1 MIDQDVLPLIAIAG
15 GCAAVLVLACIG
27 LAMRR
32 RRKVRALP
40 RKTSFHMAVIDP
52 VIAEQGRAAW
62 EHAPAPMP
70 NVPMPNIEPP
80 RDVPRR
86 FARGSKPGLEAPA
99 GARLAARPQGWDVHV
114 PSVTA
119 RMRAVRRPT

>member
-15 GCAAVLVLACIG
+15 GCAALLVLACIG

-32 RRKVRALP
+32 RRSVRSTP

-52 VIAEQGRAAW
+52 AIAEHGRAAW
-62 EHAPAPMP
+62 EHTPIMP
-70 NVPMPNIEPP
+70 SVPMPNIEPP

-86 FARGSKPGLEAPA
+86 FARGSAPGLEPPA
-99 GARLAARPQGWDVHV
+99 GARLPARPQGWDVHM